1 MGKKNKKLPVSE
13 ERWLVEKNITKGA
26 LSGQRG
32 MVITVKDLK
41 TGKSL
46 KKSTTAATKNKLYIA
61 GDKLVEE
68 MRTQLG
74 KTEI

>member
-1 MGKKNKKLPVSE
+1 MAKKKNKISAPE
-13 ERWLVEKNITKGA
+13 ERWIVEKDITKGA

-32 MVITVKDLK
+32 MAITVKDLK

-61 GDKLVEE
+61 GAKLVEE
-68 MRTQLG
+68 LKQEL
-74 KTEI
+74 KKN